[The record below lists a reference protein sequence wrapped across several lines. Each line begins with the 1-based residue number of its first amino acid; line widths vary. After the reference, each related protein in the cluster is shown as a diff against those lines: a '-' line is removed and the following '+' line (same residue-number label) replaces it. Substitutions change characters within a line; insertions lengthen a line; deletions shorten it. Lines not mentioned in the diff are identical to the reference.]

1 MNILFVHQNFPAQF
15 KNLAPLLAA
24 DASNRVVALTMR
36 VDVPHKWRN
45 VDVFSY
51 NLAGIPVANAVSWL
65 SDFEAK
71 TIRAEACYQAAQKL
85 NASGFKPDIIVAH
98 PAWGESL
105 FLKEVWPNAKLAIY
119 CEFFYSETGLDVGFD
134 VEQSLAYPIDLHRFS
149 LKNINNLL
157 HFQIA
162 DAGISPTQWQ
172 ASTFP
177 EVFQKKITVIHDG
190 IDTAVAKPNPNVKL
204 LIANNNTLTKEDEV
218 ITFVSRELEPYRG
231 YHILMRALPLLLSKR
246 PNAKVL
252 IVGGN
257 GTAYGQKAAA
267 GTSWAELF
275 AKEAHSQIG
284 EEAWK
289 RVHFLGKI
297 SYEHYI
303 SVLQLSSAHI
313 YLTYPFVLSWSLME
327 AMSVGCAVVAS
338 DTGPVQELIED
349 GKTGLLTPFF
359 DVEGLVDRIDCVLSD
374 RKLGQTLGNAARNW
388 IIQRY
393 DLSSVSAPRQVE
405 WIKSLA

>member
-1 MNILFVHQNFPAQF
+1 M
-15 KNLAPLLAA
+15 
-24 DASNRVVALTMR
+24 
-36 VDVPHKWRN
+36 
-45 VDVFSY
+45 
-51 NLAGIPVANAVSWL
+51 
-65 SDFEAK
+65 
-71 TIRAEACYQAAQKL
+71 
-85 NASGFKPDIIVAH
+85 
-98 PAWGESL
+98 
-105 FLKEVWPNAKLAIY
+105 
-119 CEFFYSETGLDVGFD
+119 
-134 VEQSLAYPIDLHRFS
+134 
-149 LKNINNLL
+149 
-157 HFQIA
+157 
-162 DAGISPTQWQ
+162 
-172 ASTFP
+172 
-177 EVFQKKITVIHDG
+177 
-190 IDTAVAKPNPNVKL
+190 
-204 LIANNNTLTKEDEV
+204 LTKEDEV

-257 GTAYGQKAAA
+257 GTAYGQKAAT

-275 AKEAHSQIG
+275 ARAAHSQIG

-297 SYEHYI
+297 SYEHYL

-359 DVEGLVDRIDCVLSD
+359 DVEGLVARVDCVLSD
-374 RKLGQTLGNAARNW
+374 RKLAQALGNEARNW

-405 WIKSLA
+405 WLTSLA